1 VQFLE
6 ISYLSIRNGAH
17 KLWRRFLDFS
27 HFFYRNYVKIVAPSS
42 DENENFV
49 AHLKELSILKK
60 SKTAS
65 KSTHKPRLNACS
77 NYAPLERTVLRTR
90 SVTKKNTFSHLQ
102 PARAVRSSPN
112 FAWS

>member
-1 VQFLE
+1 MVRTNF
-6 ISYLSIRNGAH
+6 GA
-17 KLWRRFLDFS
+17 DFWT
-27 HFFYRNYVKIVAPSS
+27 FRIFYRNYVKIVAPSS

-90 SVTKKNTFSHLQ
+90 SVTKKTHFRIYSR
-102 PARAVRSSPN
+102 RAQYDLPQTLHGHRGRRDN
-112 FAWS
+112 